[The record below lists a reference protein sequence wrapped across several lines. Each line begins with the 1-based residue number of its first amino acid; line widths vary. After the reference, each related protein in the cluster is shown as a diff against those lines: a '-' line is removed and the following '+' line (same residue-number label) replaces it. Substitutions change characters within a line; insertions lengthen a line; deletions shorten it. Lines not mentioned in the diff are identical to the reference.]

1 MLKSDIKA
9 VSLANVSTRV
19 GSIPEDVSANYV
31 GVVAGGVAR
40 GAGQRRVGRG
50 GMWRGARR
58 QDGVGK
64 RSYEGYSGVGRGGGG
79 LRGQGG
85 VGRGGGGLSESV
97 QQSPSTKTSA
107 VPRRTSG
114 EPFHREKV
122 VGARRVWGTLSMCTT
137 GAVHSAIKRF
147 CGIESVRVKRK
158 SRIMPNGNHQWWFV
172 IHDDESVLSDLDTKW
187 NLVQVQTSWKLE
199 CCYKPSV
206 PLQQADNINVS
217 TVNKDMSHSI
227 VELNCATTVIQE
239 PPQGLDN
246 DKDNSEM
253 LSSTVQQI
261 TPHDVPDCVSAI
273 TPDTCPIVSDSP
285 N

>member
-64 RSYEGYSGVGRGGGG
+64 RSYEGYSGVGGG

-114 EPFHREKV
+114 DPFHREKV
-122 VGARRVWGTLSMCTT
+122 VGAHRVWGTLSMCTT

-158 SRIMPNGNHQWWFV
+158 SRIMPNGNHQ
-172 IHDDESVLSDLDTKW
+172 
-187 NLVQVQTSWKLE
+187 
-199 CCYKPSV
+199 
-206 PLQQADNINVS
+206 
-217 TVNKDMSHSI
+217 
-227 VELNCATTVIQE
+227 
-239 PPQGLDN
+239 
-246 DKDNSEM
+246 
-253 LSSTVQQI
+253 
-261 TPHDVPDCVSAI
+261 
-273 TPDTCPIVSDSP
+273 
-285 N
+285 